1 MITILKGKTHHFNA
15 SENMKSFEKNY
26 LKRLSISHSL
36 LKTIRAL
43 GEYKG
48 KEDLY
53 KEQIPQ
59 ALETLKQVAI
69 IQSTESS
76 NRIEGVT
83 ASLKRIQALINDKT
97 DPRNRSE
104 QEIAG
109 YRDVLN
115 IIHANYA
122 YIPFTTNVVLQ
133 FHRDLYKYMGDV
145 GGTWKSVDNVIE
157 EAHPDGTT
165 FVRFKPVPAFAT
177 SLYMGELHNYF
188 NKLWDDAEI
197 DKLILIPAYALDFL
211 SIHPFKDGNG
221 RMVRLL
227 TLLLLYHAGIQVGRY
242 ISLEKIIEQS
252 KESYYEA
259 LWLSSQGW
267 HEGQHDVM
275 PWIEYFLGVLLAAYK
290 EFEERVGMLTVAR
303 GAKTEMI
310 LGAIKSLP
318 NDFRMVELERLC
330 PNVTRDM
337 IRVVLK
343 KLKKE
348 GKIRCEGAGAGS
360 CWKKRG
366 NKS

>member
-1 MITILKGKTHHFNA
+1 V
-15 SENMKSFEKNY
+15 KSFENNY
-26 LKRLSISHSL
+26 IEKISISHNL
-36 LKTIRAL
+36 LKTIRVL

-48 KEDLY
+48 KQELY
-53 KEQIPQ
+53 KEQMPQ
-59 ALETLKQVAI
+59 ALETLKQLAV

-83 ASLKRIQALINDKT
+83 ASLKRIQALVNEKT

-109 YRDVLN
+109 YRDILN
-115 IIHANYA
+115 TIHANYEH
-122 YIPFTTNVVLQ
+122 IPFTTNVILQ
-133 FHRDLYKYMGDV
+133 FHRDLYRYMGDF
-145 GGTWKSVDNVIE
+145 GGNWKSVDNVIE
-157 EAHPDGTT
+157 ETSPDGTT
-165 FVRFKPVPAFAT
+165 FVRFQPVPAFST
-177 SLYMGELHNYF
+177 PLYMEKLHSSF
-188 NKLWDDAEI
+188 NTIWNSGDI

-252 KESYYEA
+252 KESYYDT
-259 LWLSSQGW
+259 LFLSSQGW
-267 HEGQHDVM
+267 HEGKHDII

-290 EFEERVGMLTVAR
+290 DFEERVGMLTVAR
-303 GAKTEMI
+303 GAKTEMV
-310 LGAIKSLP
+310 LGAIKNLP
-318 NDFRMVELERLC
+318 DGFRMADIERVC

-348 GKIRCEGAGAGS
+348 GKVWCEGAGAGS
-360 CWKKRG
+360 IWRKRG
-366 NKS
+366 NNP